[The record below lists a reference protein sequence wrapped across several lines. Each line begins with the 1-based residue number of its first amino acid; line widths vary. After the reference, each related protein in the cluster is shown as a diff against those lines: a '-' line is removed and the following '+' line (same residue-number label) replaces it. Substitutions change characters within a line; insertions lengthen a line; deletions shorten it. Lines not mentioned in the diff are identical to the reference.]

1 MLPIL
6 LSILLSAVLLLLGAA
21 ITFGTR
27 KRPVPL
33 PALTTAIE
41 RLAAMRFPDAL
52 QLRARDGTPLA
63 YREYAAANAGQVAVL
78 VHGSIHD
85 SRTMHSI
92 GVLLSK
98 QGVAVYSLDVRGH
111 GGSGRRGDIDYV
123 GQLED
128 DLVDLVGHIRTRH
141 PEARLALVGHSAG
154 GGFTLRFAGSAHGHL
169 FDRYVAVAPFLHHSG
184 EMVKPEAVQ
193 WAVAA
198 VPRYTALHY
207 LQSAGIHLFQRL
219 PVLLCAVPVDSD
231 CTTTYSYRLAINF
244 RTRMNWRQDIAGI
257 RAKTT
262 VLVGEED
269 ELFNAAAYSKL
280 LDGLN
285 ENVSVQMLKAADHT
299 SICIKA
305 SAVMA
310 IRKALV

>member
-21 ITFGTR
+21 IAFGTR

-33 PALTTAIE
+33 LALTTAIE

-63 YREYAAANAGQVAVL
+63 YREYAAANAAQVAVL

-128 DLVDLVGHIRTRH
+128 DLVD
-141 PEARLALVGHSAG
+141 LVGHSAG